1 VEQKLQEPLVVQL
14 LVLEEPLVVQ
24 LQVLE
29 EPLVLEE
36 PSLVK

>member
-29 EPLVLEE
+29 EP
-36 PSLVK
+36 